1 MNTKTNHLRHQH
13 RTLGKLR
20 RTAAS
25 VLQQIGQCQQG
36 DVAAL
41 QRLQQLQPKQGDLCD
56 LLMKMGQF
64 YIKVCAAERQ
74 LVKMLEEAANQNAAQ
89 AELTEVD
96 KQILRHFLE
105 RQ

>member
-1 MNTKTNHLRHQH
+1 MTNHLHHQR
-13 RTLGKLR
+13 RTLAKLR
-20 RTAAS
+20 RTAAN
-25 VLQQIGQCQQG
+25 VLAQIGQCQQG
-36 DVAAL
+36 DAHAL
-41 QRLQQLQPKQGDLCD
+41 QKLQQLQPKQGDLCD

-74 LVKMLEEAANQNAAQ
+74 LVKILEETANENTAQ

-96 KQILRHFLE
+96 KQILRQFLE